1 MVVVMAATIVALIGA
16 MALSTDVG
24 LLYYNWGM
32 LQKAAD
38 SAALAGANSLPSN
51 PSGAIAT
58 TNRFAAQNGV
68 GAAETI
74 STTVAADHMSITIR
88 LTRTVPYLFARV
100 VGLSAGL
107 VTVNATA
114 GLQGVG
120 SVNGM
125 LPVGIDS
132 RTTYTY
138 GQEVSL
144 LTGQYGPGNWGPLAL
159 AGSGASNFASNVQY
173 GYAGTIS
180 VGQLLTTE
188 TGQMVGPTRN
198 AFNARLTAGV
208 NGFPNGTFAN
218 HSIDDPR
225 VVTVPMIN
233 YANINGSS
241 QVPVLGFAEL
251 WLVGMDSHETIS
263 TYFISQ
269 VAAGTPSS
277 TAPNYG
283 AWQITLIK

>member
-1 MVVVMAATIVALIGA
+1 MRFRIKEFRSQMVVVMAASIVALIGA

-38 SAALAGANSLPSN
+38 SAVLAGANALPSN
-51 PSGAIAT
+51 PSDAIAT
-58 TNRFAAQNGV
+58 ANRFAAQNGV

-74 STTVAADHMSITIR
+74 STTVAADDMSITIR

-114 GLQGVG
+114 GLLGVG
-120 SVNGM
+120 SVTGM

-159 AGSGASNFASNVQY
+159 GGSGASNFASNVQN
-173 GYAGTIS
+173 GYSGTIS
-180 VGQLLTTE
+180 VGQMLTTE
-188 TGQMVGPTRN
+188 TGKMVGPTRSS
-198 AFNARLTAGV
+198 FNARLTAGV
-208 NGFPNGTFAN
+208 NGFPDGTFAN

-225 VVTVPMIN
+225 IVTVPIVDF
-233 YANINGSS
+233 ANINGAGAGPGIRG
-241 QVPVLGFAEL
+241 V
-251 WLVGMDSHETIS
+251 
-263 TYFISQ
+263 
-269 VAAGTPSS
+269 VAGRD
-277 TAPNYG
+277 G
-283 AWQITLIK
+283 